1 MTAAFLWTATLKH
14 GNPSPR
20 TIPSGMGLP
29 SAMISKGRLLAAG
42 VILFALVCL
51 VSTVDFSRGRV
62 PQTNSPLIS
71 DVLAATTARECGR
84 DATEV
89 VARHLPAGIEQAAAE
104 RILAEAVIEPPR
116 PWFWTPVN
124 ENATTWTGDTLEAL
138 RTIKITAFGTNL
150 LRVHMTFGEGRLRR
164 LAAEVVCRFG

>member
-1 MTAAFLWTATLKH
+1 
-14 GNPSPR
+14 
-20 TIPSGMGLP
+20 MGLP
-29 SAMISKGRLLAAG
+29 RAMISKGRLLAAG

-104 RILAEAVIEPPR
+104 KILAEAVIEPPK

-124 ENATTWTGDTLEAL
+124 ESATTWNGDTLETL

-150 LRVHMTFGEGRLRR
+150 LRIHMTFGEGKLRR

>member
-1 MTAAFLWTATLKH
+1 
-14 GNPSPR
+14 
-20 TIPSGMGLP
+20 
-29 SAMISKGRLLAAG
+29 MISQGRLLAGG

-51 VSTVDFSRGRV
+51 VATVDYSRGRV
-62 PQTNSPLIS
+62 PETNSPLVG

-104 RILAEAVIEPPR
+104 KILNAATIIPPQ
-116 PWFWTPVN
+116 PWFWTPAM
-124 ENATTWTGDTLEAL
+124 ETSTIWTGDTLEAL
-138 RTIKITAFGTNL
+138 RTIKTTAFGVNL
-150 LRVHMTFGEGRLRR
+150 LRIHLTFGEGRLRR